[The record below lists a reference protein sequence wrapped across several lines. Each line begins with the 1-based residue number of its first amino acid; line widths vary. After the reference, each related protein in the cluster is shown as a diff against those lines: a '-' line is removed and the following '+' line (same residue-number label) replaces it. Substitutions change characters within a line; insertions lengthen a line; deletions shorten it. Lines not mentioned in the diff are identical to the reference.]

1 MIEMVIPSVLD
12 KTIAPEGAHVCL
24 LFTQYTPYSP
34 SAGWQEAAKE
44 EYATKVFNVIEEYA
58 PGFKDSVIGKEVLPP
73 PDLERIFGLTGGNI
87 FHGSMALSQLF
98 LCRPVTP
105 TESLSVPEAMSPLTP
120 VSGLLLCGAGAH
132 PGGGVMGAPGCLAAE
147 AAKALI
153 AYRR

>member
-120 VSGLLLCGAGAH
+120 VPGLLLCGAGAH